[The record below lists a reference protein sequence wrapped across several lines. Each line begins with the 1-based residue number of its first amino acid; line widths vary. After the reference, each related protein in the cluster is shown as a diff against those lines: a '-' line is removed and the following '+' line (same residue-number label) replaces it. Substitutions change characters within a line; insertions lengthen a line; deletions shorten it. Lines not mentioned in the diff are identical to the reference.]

1 MVKVRADLHR
11 LSPACPDVMATLTDD
26 GSTPSRRSTAR
37 SQRSSRAGSLLRDRL
52 WRPSWWSRRTR
63 PRWCR
68 CRRSPARSSPVLYS
82 LDAAAQGLCRHVSA
96 SLLLPSDASYAG
108 MLTRC
113 PLDLSPSCIFGI
125 RPSSRSLCPP
135 QQHPRTRNCSALGT
149 AGFIIS
155 ADKASREYELRKYAI
170 GSGTELERISHENQ
184 RLERQAGIAGGQS
197 HTDKPVT
204 TREAVIEW
212 AKENR
217 WTAVG
222 LT

>member
-1 MVKVRADLHR
+1 MSLFRFTLVHSSTCGNADQ
-11 LSPACPDVMATLTDD
+11 PPFDP
-26 GSTPSRRSTAR
+26 PSR
-37 SQRSSRAGSLLRDRL
+37 
-52 WRPSWWSRRTR
+52 
-63 PRWCR
+63 
-68 CRRSPARSSPVLYS
+68 
-82 LDAAAQGLCRHVSA
+82 
-96 SLLLPSDASYAG
+96 
-108 MLTRC
+108 
-113 PLDLSPSCIFGI
+113 IFGI
-125 RPSSRSLCPP
+125 SPSLSRPP
-135 QQHPRTRNCSALGT
+135 QPHPRTRHRSALGT

-184 RLERQAGIAGGQS
+184 RLEQQAGIAGGQS
-197 HTDKPVT
+197 QTNKPVT